1 MAVKGEKDG
10 LKAAIDAV
18 GGVGAP
24 RVDQGEQMTLLQSA
38 LPLGEVGNAEQ
49 IAAAERG
56 AGRPKG
62 ARNRRTQEFIDDM
75 LAITGKSPGEVLARR
90 MIADPKE
97 LATKLNISI
106 AEADERIHKAAEALL
121 PYFHQKLPQAIE
133 LDRGVVDLIINVGSA
148 PAKTLNAQAA
158 SVEIIDTKKSEQN
171 Q

>member
-1 MAVKGEKDG
+1 MAETGEKSG
-10 LKAAIDAV
+10 AKAAIEAL

-24 RVDQGEQMTLLQSA
+24 RAAQAAQGELLPAA
-38 LPLGEVGNAEQ
+38 LPLDGLSNAEQ
-49 IAAAERG
+49 NSSADRG

-90 MIADPKE
+90 MVEDPIV
-97 LATKLNISI
+97 LAKRLNI
-106 AEADERIHKAAEALL
+106 AVEEADKRIHQAAEALL

-148 PAKTLNAQAA
+148 PVKTLDHQPVA
-158 SVEIIDTKKSEQN
+158 VEIIEPEKSEEN